1 MCFEVLINLCFANL
15 LSAVMVKSI
24 SIVHNAYAV
33 AANTSQS
40 NIAFCMLYS
49 FGYRLTWAV
58 LPWSI
63 TVLSWLSVLPR
74 LRRLEATNC
83 VVTPVQSPEQQITTI
98 DLAVSLTEAEAGVL
112 ERESE
117 VPAGQEKAG
126 NLHLGQ
132 LMIADRITLGSIW
145 LISLLYGL
153 MTEQFLSKEVD
164 LPCSVSNN
172 IQTYQGI
179 TSVSLAI
186 ILPTVCGPAMAGVT
200 HLVISVLNT
209 VRGTT
214 INSEENRKMEIK
226 NLLCI
231 LCLILVFLP
240 TYISSMILTE
250 LYLDIGNIFL
260 FVLVKYIIG
269 NTLITKLAEHLE
281 DKELAG
287 TCQHSLVPLAI
298 LITKNEIYQSA
309 KEVEWSAVV
318 CSQCT
323 EVLILHFRSTEVAEQ
338 YRARTWK

>member
-1 MCFEVLINLCFANL
+1 MCFANL

-40 NIAFCMLYS
+40 NIAFCMLYT
-49 FGYRLTWAV
+49 FGFRLTWAV

-63 TVLSWLSVLPR
+63 TILSWLSLLPR
-74 LRRLEATNC
+74 LRRLEAART
-83 VVTPVQSPEQQITTI
+83 VLSPEQQISSI
-98 DLAVSLTEAEAGVL
+98 DLAVSVAEAEAGCC
-112 ERESE
+112 E
-117 VPAGQEKAG
+117 VQPPEKEE

-132 LMIADRITLGSIW
+132 LRMVDKITLGSIW

-153 MTEQFLSKEVD
+153 MTDQLLSKEVD

-172 IQTYQGI
+172 IRTYLGI

-186 ILPTVCGPAMAGVT
+186 ILPTVCGPAMAGLA

-209 VRGTT
+209 VRGT
-214 INSEENRKMEIK
+214 NNFSEENKKMEIK

-250 LYLDIGNIFL
+250 LYLDIGNIFF
-260 FVLVKYIIG
+260 FVIVKYILG
-269 NTLITKLAEHLE
+269 KTLTHWQNISKQRVCRNLPTHP
-281 DKELAG
+281 G
-287 TCQHSLVPLAI
+287 TTGYLD
-298 LITKNEIYQSA
+298 YQ
-309 KEVEWSAVV
+309 E
-318 CSQCT
+318 
-323 EVLILHFRSTEVAEQ
+323 
-338 YRARTWK
+338 

>member
-15 LSAVMVKSI
+15 VSAVMVKSI

-63 TVLSWLSVLPR
+63 AVLSWLSVLPR
-74 LRRLEATNC
+74 LRRLEVASS
-83 VVTPVQSPEQQITTI
+83 VLSPAVQSPDQQINTI
-98 DLAVSLTEAEAGVL
+98 DLALSVTEG
-112 ERESE
+112 ERSVVESE
-117 VPAGQEKAG
+117 APAREKED

-132 LMIADRITLGSIW
+132 LSILEKMTLGSIW
-145 LISLLYGL
+145 LVSLLYGL
-153 MTEQFLSKEVD
+153 MTDQFLSKEAD

-172 IQTYQGI
+172 IKTYQGI
-179 TSVSLAI
+179 SSVTMAI
-186 ILPTVCGPAMAGVT
+186 ILPTVCGPAMAGVA
-200 HLVISVLNT
+200 HLVITIINT
-209 VRGTT
+209 VRGTAN
-214 INSEENRKMEIK
+214 IKEENRKMEIK

-250 LYLDIGNIFL
+250 LYLDIDNIFF

-269 NTLITKLAEHLE
+269 NPLIT
-281 DKELAG
+281 
-287 TCQHSLVPLAI
+287 
-298 LITKNEIYQSA
+298 
-309 KEVEWSAVV
+309 
-318 CSQCT
+318 
-323 EVLILHFRSTEVAEQ
+323 
-338 YRARTWK
+338 ART

>member
-1 MCFEVLINLCFANL
+1 MCFKVLINLCFANL

-98 DLAVSLTEAEAGVL
+98 DLAVSLTEAETGGLV
-112 ERESE
+112 ET
-117 VPAGQEKAG
+117 EKDE

-132 LMIADRITLGSIW
+132 LRIADRITLGSIW

-153 MTEQFLSKEVD
+153 MTDQFLSKEVD

-269 NTLITKLAEHLE
+269 NTLITNLNI
-281 DKELAG
+281 
-287 TCQHSLVPLAI
+287 SR
-298 LITKNEIYQSA
+298 TKNLQGLANTAWYHWLS
-309 KEVEWSAVV
+309 
-318 CSQCT
+318 
-323 EVLILHFRSTEVAEQ
+323 
-338 YRARTWK
+338 